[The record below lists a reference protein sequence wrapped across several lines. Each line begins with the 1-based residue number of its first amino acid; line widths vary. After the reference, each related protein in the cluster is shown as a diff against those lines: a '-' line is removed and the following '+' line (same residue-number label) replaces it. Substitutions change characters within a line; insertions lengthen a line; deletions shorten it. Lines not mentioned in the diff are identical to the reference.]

1 MELLKSTPARWL
13 IGIVVVLGIANV
25 IARPSPDAI
34 YPTTNIEVIFDLR
47 KAEIAKAISDGAP
60 QPEPIPLPDAPP
72 IDMPAQTPIAIDG
85 AEDPSEVGNPG
96 ARATEAVRNTE
107 ETIPRGFML
116 YTPGMKI
123 RSPEEL
129 RESLHTIIHYKQPVY
144 EAVLQL
150 DAEQEQAALAYL
162 DNLVSPTNGAY
173 PLEFVSNFYA
183 DVTYTQT
190 RTEDGIR
197 VLVELQYAPQTEET
211 KYVDTEEQKIIE
223 SIITDDMTELQKVR
237 AIHDWLVLNLEYDTE
252 LTRFYQYEAL
262 RDRKTVCQGYAL
274 LAYDLLERAGVRA
287 YVVTGDVHPE
297 QAVGTPE
304 EQRGHAWNMVRV
316 DGMWYHLDVTWDD
329 PVPDQPGVVQND
341 YFLVSDRVIA
351 ASRQFDQDTTVML
364 RPTAAA
370 VFVDN

>member
-1 MELLKSTPARWL
+1 MELLKSNTARWI
-13 IGIVVVLGIANV
+13 IGFVVVLGIVNV

-34 YPTTNIEVIFDLR
+34 YPTTNIDVIFDLR
-47 KAEIAKAISDGAP
+47 KAEIAEAISAGAP

-85 AEDPSEVGNPG
+85 NDDPSAAGNAG

-107 ETIPRGFML
+107 ETILRGFML

-150 DAEQEQAALAYL
+150 DAEQEKVALAYL
-162 DNLVSPTNGAY
+162 DNLVSPTNEAI
-173 PLEFVSNFYA
+173 PLEYVSNLYYK
-183 DVTYTQT
+183 VTYVQT
-190 RTEDGIR
+190 RTDEGIR
-197 VLVELQYAPQTEET
+197 VQVELQYAPQTEEST
-211 KYVDTEEQKIIE
+211 YVDTEEQKIIE
-223 SIITDDMTELQKVR
+223 SIITDDMTEVQKVR

-274 LAYDLLERAGVRA
+274 LAYDLLERAGIRA

-297 QAVGTPE
+297 RALGTPE
-304 EQRGHAWNMVRV
+304 DQRGHAWNMVRV
-316 DGMWYHLDVTWDD
+316 DGVWYHLDVTWDD
-329 PVPDQPGVVQND
+329 PVPDRKGVVQYD
-341 YFLVSDRVIA
+341 HFLVSDSFIA
-351 ASRQFDQDTTVML
+351 ESRQFDQDTTTML
-364 RPTAAA
+364 RPMASSGY
-370 VFVDN
+370 DQ